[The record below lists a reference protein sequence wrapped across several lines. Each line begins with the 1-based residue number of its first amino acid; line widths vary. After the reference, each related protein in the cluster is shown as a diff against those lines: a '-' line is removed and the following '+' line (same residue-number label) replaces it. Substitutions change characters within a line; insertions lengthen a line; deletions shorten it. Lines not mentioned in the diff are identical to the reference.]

1 MKGLKLIYVSLRTYR
16 RDKHT
21 NRSYGEKET
30 TTVRFTLYEKKKTI
44 GFIYFNLIKHVQ
56 DILEKYLD

>member
-1 MKGLKLIYVSLRTYR
+1 MCEKIIYVSLRTHR

-21 NRSYGEKET
+21 NQSYGEKEI
-30 TTVRFTLYEKKKTI
+30 TTVRFTLYEKKETI
-44 GFIYFNLIKHVQ
+44 GFIYLNHIKHVQ